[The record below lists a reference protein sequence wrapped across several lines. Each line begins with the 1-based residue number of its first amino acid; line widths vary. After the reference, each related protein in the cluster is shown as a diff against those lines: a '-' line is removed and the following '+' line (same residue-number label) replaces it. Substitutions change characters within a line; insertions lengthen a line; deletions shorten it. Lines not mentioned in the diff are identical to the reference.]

1 MESLYFWVPMV
12 LILSAG
18 AVATYVWAVN
28 DGQYDDLDRQ
38 AQQMLFDDQSTPEI
52 PVATQSAPT
61 STHHPASPHD

>member
-18 AVATYVWAVN
+18 AVAIYVWAVN

-38 AQQMLFDDQSTPEI
+38 AQQMLFDDQSPPEA
-52 PVATQSAPT
+52 PDSPPT
-61 STHHPASPHD
+61 STAPPVSRHD